1 MLPRVL
7 AVVVK
12 ASHEVLRA
20 GDHVIEPGSDQ
31 TEDDRQDQSAPD
43 MVRVLA
49 SPLGFEGAH
58 ETADEDAGHRYDAV
72 RVYG

>member
-12 ASHEVLRA
+12 SSHEVLRA

-31 TEDDRQDQSAPD
+31 TEDDRQDQSVPD
-43 MVRVLA
+43 VVWVLA
-49 SPLGFEGAH
+49 SPLGLEGTH

-72 RVYG
+72 PADG